1 MRDFVDINGVS
12 GGQSYTKIPT
22 EDEFMAA
29 PTAYWMF
36 PNGSNAKGGH
46 YYYNEWAASG
56 HSYRG
61 AYYTTDV
68 ATMSPDAMAFQKSGH
83 GHFNAKT
90 SGLRLRPLPHR

>member
-22 EDEFMAA
+22 EAEFLAE

-46 YYYNEWAASG
+46 YYYDEWAASG

-68 ATMSPDAMAFQKSGH
+68 ATTAPTPWRSRRPATA
-83 GHFNAKT
+83 T
-90 SGLRLRPLPHR
+90 STPQHVRP